1 MVSPRPDSTI
11 DVIRDGEVRC
21 SAQEM
26 SWDSLWIS
34 RTGILKDMEIFPRRG
49 DGNEFQILA

>member
-11 DVIRDGEVRC
+11 DIIRDGEVRC

-26 SWDSLWIS
+26 SWDCLGMSK
-34 RTGILKDMEIFPRRG
+34 TGILKDMEKFSKGGAR
-49 DGNEFQILA
+49 LS